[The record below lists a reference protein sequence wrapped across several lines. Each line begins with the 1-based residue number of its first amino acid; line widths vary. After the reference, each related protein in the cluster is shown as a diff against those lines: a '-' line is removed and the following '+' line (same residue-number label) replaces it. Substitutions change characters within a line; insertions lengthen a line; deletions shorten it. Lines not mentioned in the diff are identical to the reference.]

1 MQDLILEHEFYSKK
15 FYFSYSGLNK
25 LLFSPVIF
33 YRHYILNQQEDKTD
47 AHLVEGSLL
56 HSILLE
62 PESFD
67 DKYIV
72 IPGSIPAENSKK
84 VIDKVFAIAK
94 DQNRLDNALDKFE
107 SEILQILVDI
117 NLHQTLKTDVQ
128 RIDKI
133 VTDQTTE
140 YYEFLRTKGNKT
152 VIDNEMLERVKVAA
166 AEISSSKECSRLLG
180 LDDPETKNEV
190 PIMLELS
197 DYPFGLKGHV
207 DNIRIDHQTKT
218 IYINDLK
225 TTGKYIQDFPESV
238 EYYNYWLQAAIYMHL
253 VKATLEESLKD
264 YKIVFHF
271 IVIDKLNQVYAYPVS
286 EASQEKWQVKFQECL
301 EAANFHY
308 TQRVYNLPYKFLLTD
323 KIML

>member
-33 YRHYILNQQEDKTD
+33 YRHYVLNQQEDRTD
-47 AHLVEGSLL
+47 AHLIEGSLL
-56 HSILLE
+56 HNILLE
-62 PESFD
+62 PDSFN

-72 IPGSIPAENSKK
+72 VPGTIPAENSKK

-94 DQNRLDNALDKFE
+94 EQNRLDIELNKFE
-107 SEILQILVDI
+107 PEILQILVDI

-133 VTDQTTE
+133 VTDQTEE
-140 YYEFLRTKGNKT
+140 YYEFLRSKGTKT
-152 VIDNEMLERVKVAA
+152 VIDNEMLDRVKVAA
-166 AEISSSKECSRLLG
+166 EQISSSRECSWLLG
-180 LDDPETKNEV
+180 LDNPETKNEV
-190 PIMLELS
+190 PIMIELS
-197 DYPFGLKGHV
+197 EYPFGLKGFV
-207 DNIRIDHQTKT
+207 DNIRIDHTTKT
-218 IYINDLK
+218 IYVNDLK
-225 TTGKYIQDFPESV
+225 TTGKYIQDFPETV

-253 VKATLEESLKD
+253 VKTTLDESLKD
-264 YKIVFHF
+264 YEMVFHF

-286 EASQEKWQVKFQECL
+286 KDSQEKWQHKLQECL